1 MKEKPK
7 AASSIAGRLNLYF
20 GGRMLAAFFY
30 LDLVILAGFVSTF
43 FYWVEK
49 QAPGSGSIIERYFS
63 MESEYL
69 YYIVEFQNGGMS
81 SYDIFALLRT
91 ALPAFLFVLIVE
103 AETLVSGL
111 FHTREIRRILRPL
124 NDLARQAEE
133 LSRVSFD
140 NDKFRI
146 LEEAIS
152 HMEPDARLVT
162 GERELQSLEVAVN
175 NMLDRIRESNRRQSQ
190 FVSDA
195 SHELRTPISVIQGY
209 VNLLDRWGKEDSAVL
224 EEAIDALKNEADH
237 MQELVE
243 QLLFLARGDS
253 GRNRL
258 KPERFVLSDL
268 LWEVCEECRMID
280 GGHEYA
286 YVGEENVVC
295 TADVAMIKQTVR
307 IFTDNAAKYSA
318 AGGRIKLSAFPGEG
332 CVRYVVQDEGEG
344 ISAGAVSHV
353 FDRFY
358 RSDEARN
365 STTGGSGL
373 GLSIAKWIVEA
384 HGGVIEV
391 LSREEFGTR
400 FTVELPQ
407 GREKGTESSGMR

>member
-20 GGRMLAAFFY
+20 GVRMLGAFFC
-30 LDLVILAGFVSTF
+30 LDLVIMTGLVATF

-49 QAPGSGSIIERYFS
+49 QAPGSGGITERYFS

-69 YYIVEFQNGGMS
+69 YYIVKFQNGGMS
-81 SYDIFALLRT
+81 SYDISALLRT
-91 ALPAFLFVLIVE
+91 ALPAFIFVLIVE
-103 AETLVSGL
+103 MWALVSGL

-124 NDLARQAEE
+124 NDLARQTEE

-152 HMEPDARLVT
+152 HMEPDTRLVT
-162 GERELQSLEVAVN
+162 GERELRSLEVAIN

-209 VNLLDRWGKEDSAVL
+209 VNLLDRWGKEDPVVL
-224 EEAIDALKNEADH
+224 EEAIGALKNEADH

-253 GRNRL
+253 GRNSL
-258 KPERFVLSDL
+258 KPESFALSDL
-268 LWEVCEECRMID
+268 LREVCEECRIID
-280 GGHEYA
+280 
-286 YVGEENVVC
+286 
-295 TADVAMIKQTVR
+295 
-307 IFTDNAAKYSA
+307 
-318 AGGRIKLSAFPGEG
+318 
-332 CVRYVVQDEGEG
+332 
-344 ISAGAVSHV
+344 
-353 FDRFY
+353 
-358 RSDEARN
+358 
-365 STTGGSGL
+365 
-373 GLSIAKWIVEA
+373 
-384 HGGVIEV
+384 
-391 LSREEFGTR
+391 
-400 FTVELPQ
+400 
-407 GREKGTESSGMR
+407 

>member
-20 GGRMLAAFFY
+20 GGRMLGNFLT
-30 LDLVILAGFVSTF
+30 LDLVILLGLVFTF

-49 QAPGSGSIIERYFS
+49 QAPGSA
-63 MESEYL
+63 
-69 YYIVEFQNGGMS
+69 
-81 SYDIFALLRT
+81 DIFALLRA
-91 ALPAFLFVLIVE
+91 ALPAFLFVLIAEAVE
-103 AETLVSGL
+103 LVSGL
-111 FHTREIRRILRPL
+111 LHTREIRRILRPL
-124 NDLARQAEE
+124 NELARQAEE
-133 LSRVSFD
+133 LSRVSFED
-140 NDKFRI
+140 GSDKFRI
-146 LEEAIS
+146 LEEAITR
-152 HMEPDARLVT
+152 MEPDAKLAT
-162 GERELQSLEVAVN
+162 GERELESLEIAIN
-175 NMLDRIRESNRRQSQ
+175 NMLDRIRESNRRQSR

-209 VNLLDRWGKEDSAVL
+209 VNLLDRWGKDDPEIM
-224 EEAIDALKNEADH
+224 EEAIGALKNEADH

-253 GRNRL
+253 GRNSL

-268 LWEVCEECRMID
+268 LREVCEECRMID
-280 GGHEYA
+280 SGHDYLYA
-286 YVGEENVVC
+286 GEENVSC
-295 TADVAMIKQTVR
+295 TADLAMIKQTVR
-307 IFTDNAAKYSA
+307 ILTDNAAKYSA
-318 AGGRIKLSAFPGEG
+318 GGSIVLKAFQGDG
-332 CVRYVVQDEGEG
+332 CVRYVAQDEGRG
-344 ISAGAVSHV
+344 ISAGEVTHV

-407 GREKGTESSGMR
+407 GDKI